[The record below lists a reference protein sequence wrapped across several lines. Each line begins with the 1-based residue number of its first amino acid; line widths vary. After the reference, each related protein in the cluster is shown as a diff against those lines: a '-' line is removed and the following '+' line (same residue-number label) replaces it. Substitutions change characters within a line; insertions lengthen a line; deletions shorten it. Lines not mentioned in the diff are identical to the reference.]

1 MNDPYEREEALNYQ
15 VYQQTYD
22 EHKQMRW
29 KPRPDATKPGKIQ
42 HFGAPI
48 DFSFLKLQDV

>member
-1 MNDPYEREEALNYQ
+1 MRA
-15 VYQQTYD
+15 
-22 EHKQMRW
+22 MRW
-29 KPRPDATKPGKIQ
+29 KPRPDATIPGKIS